1 MGSDIDE
8 PLPTPTNARPTGP
21 WSNERATRRVALP
34 RLRAAGSELDTPVGR
49 DSRPPSGAPR
59 HSAPHEAIWA
69 PISLAAFLAARFVP
83 WNRLDFLV
91 CPFHLL
97 TGFPCLSCGG
107 TRAFVALAHF
117 DAATAF
123 AMNPLAAAA
132 GLAGAAYVVHATGV
146 GLGGWPP
153 WRPRL
158 ASAPLRRALR
168 GAVLVAVAG
177 NWAYLIAV
185 GR

>member
-1 MGSDIDE
+1 MGSAASE
-8 PLPTPTNARPTGP
+8 PQPAPTNARPGGP
-21 WSNERATRRVALP
+21 CS
-34 RLRAAGSELDTPVGR
+34 VGR
-49 DSRPPSGAPR
+49 VPRPPSGAPS
-59 HSAPHEAIWA
+59 HTAPHEAIWA
-69 PISLAAFLAARFVP
+69 PIALLAFLAARFVP

-97 TGFPCLSCGG
+97 TGLPCLSCGG
-107 TRAFVALAHF
+107 TRAFVALAHL
-117 DAATAF
+117 DAASAF
-123 AMNPLAAAA
+123 AMNPLAAAV

-146 GLGGWPP
+146 ALGRWKP

-158 ASAPLRRALR
+158 ASVPLRRALR
-168 GAVLVAVAG
+168 GAALAAVAG